1 MPYLLDTNHCIYFL
15 NGLEKM
21 LEKRSAREQQ
31 VITHVLACTDAVIY
45 FSEATLGKLYY
56 GVARSKRQAENLEK
70 IVFLK
75 RIFSALPIN
84 EQIWRLFG
92 ETLAL
97 LKERGTPISE
107 RDLLIACTA
116 KAYQC
121 HLVTN
126 DADFTVLPEGF
137 IQCFDWTLP
146 TVSR

>member
-121 HLVTN
+121 HLVT
-126 DADFTVLPEGF
+126 T
-137 IQCFDWTLP
+137 
-146 TVSR
+146 